1 MGSARMQ
8 ESCHEVVFH
17 TSTCLGVSNRSPRL
31 SLSSPSL
38 SSFSFLGDLAS
49 LVGSGVVFL
58 YGTYRVLDKGMKF
71 AGAYCDVQCFL
82 VDSDSAFPCMSS
94 NSSEDLSRF
103 FWG

>member
-8 ESCHEVVFH
+8 ESCHEVLVFH

-49 LVGSGVVFL
+49 LVGGLHSL
-58 YGTYRVLDKGMKF
+58 
-71 AGAYCDVQCFL
+71 AWCFYMAPTGF
-82 VDSDSAFPCMSS
+82 SI
-94 NSSEDLSRF
+94 R
-103 FWG
+103 G